1 MKDKQTEIDQIQE
14 QIIKKIQKLQKDN
27 TESKILEKTYLQQI
41 QDFEDQ
47 IGKLNNEHIQ
57 EITQLESKITHKEK
71 SMETLNT
78 SIETNHQSYL
88 DALQKIKNQ
97 LDQ

>member
-27 TESKILEKTYLQQI
+27 AESKILEKTYLQQI